1 MATTILLKENELT
14 KKTLLGGNIDIDLY
28 IPCIADAQRIRLE
41 EILGETLY
49 NKICL
54 DFENDDLTGE
64 YLTLYEGYI
73 VPFIIAAAAVE
84 YLLIGAYKVNNNGI
98 FKAQPDNSVAVDKTE
113 VDYLVNNMRLK
124 SEMYQDR
131 MLRWLY
137 KNNLPEYVSSSTN
150 IVNPMRSNLICGKWW
165 LDKPY

>member
-14 KKTLLGGNIDIDLY
+14 KNTLLGGNIDIDLY
-28 IPCIADAQRIRLE
+28 IPCIADAQRTRLE

-54 DFENDDLTGE
+54 DFENDDLEGE

-98 FKAQPDNSVAVDKTE
+98 FKAQPDNSIAIDKTE

-124 SEMYQDR
+124 SEMYRDR
-131 MLRWLY
+131 MFRWLARFH
-137 KNNLPEYVSSSTN
+137 LPEYVSSSTN
-150 IVNPMRSNLICGKWW
+150 IVNPIRSNLICAI
-165 LDKPY
+165 

>member
-14 KKTLLGGNIDIDLY
+14 KNTLLGGNIDIDLY
-28 IPCIADAQRIRLE
+28 IPCIADAQMIRLE

-54 DFENDDLTGE
+54 DFENDDLDGE

-73 VPFIIAAAAVE
+73 VPFLIAAAAVE

-124 SEMYQDR
+124 SEMYRDR
-131 MLRWLY
+131 MFRWLA
-137 KNNLPEYVSSSTN
+137 KFHLPEYVSNSNN

>member
-1 MATTILLKENELT
+1 MATTILLRENELT
-14 KKTLLGGNIDIDLY
+14 KNTLLGGNIDIDLY

-54 DFENDDLTGE
+54 DFENDDLENE

-73 VPFIIAAAAVE
+73 VPFLIAAAAVE

-98 FKAQPDNSVAVDKTE
+98 FKTQPDNSVAIDKIE

>member
-1 MATTILLKENELT
+1 MATTILLRENELT
-14 KKTLLGGNIDIDLY
+14 KNTLLGGNIDIDLY
-28 IPCIADAQRIRLE
+28 IPCIADAQRTRLE

-54 DFENDDLTGE
+54 DFENDDLDGD

-98 FKAQPDNSVAVDKTE
+98 FKAQPDNSIAIDKTE

-124 SEMYQDR
+124 SEMYRDR
-131 MLRWLY
+131 MFRWLARFH
-137 KNNLPEYVSSSTN
+137 LPEYVSSSTN
-150 IVNPMRSNLICGKWW
+150 IVNPIRSNLI
-165 LDKPY
+165 

>member
-14 KKTLLGGNIDIDLY
+14 KNTLLGGNIDIDLY

-54 DFENDDLTGE
+54 DFEDDELAGE

-73 VPFIIAAAAVE
+73 VPFLIAAAAVE

-98 FKAQPDNSVAVDKTE
+98 FKTQPDNSVAIDKTE

>member
-1 MATTILLKENELT
+1 MATTILLRENELT
-14 KKTLLGGNIDIDLY
+14 KNTLLGGNIDIDLY

-54 DFENDDLTGE
+54 DFENDDLEGD

-137 KNNLPEYVSSSTN
+137 KFNLPEYVSSSTN

>member
-1 MATTILLKENELT
+1 MATTILLRENELT
-14 KKTLLGGNIDIDLY
+14 KNTLLGGNIDIDLY
-28 IPCIADAQRIRLE
+28 IPCIADAQRTRLE

-54 DFENDDLTGE
+54 DFENDDLEGD

-98 FKAQPDNSVAVDKTE
+98 FKAQPDNSIAIDKTE

-137 KNNLPEYVSSSTN
+137 KFNLPEYVSSSTN
-150 IVNPMRSNLICGKWW
+150 IVNPIRSNLICGKWW
-165 LDKPY
+165 LDRPY